1 MHGGG
6 GGKEEH
12 GSGPLSSSRQGHRAV
27 TPSTPL
33 ALKLT
38 TMVYNPP
45 SPLRNSWILPC
56 GDNDSNTRIMKV
68 TEAVTVSKAV
78 TEMVTLIVTDSE
90 VKRKSGNNGE
100 NDSDSVH
107 NRNWGVGNDVQLFL
121 QERE

>member
-1 MHGGG
+1 
-6 GGKEEH
+6 
-12 GSGPLSSSRQGHRAV
+12 
-27 TPSTPL
+27 
-33 ALKLT
+33 
-38 TMVYNPP
+38 MVYNPP

-78 TEMVTLIVTDSE
+78 TEMVTLIVTDIE
-90 VKRKSGNNGE
+90 VKRKSGNNSE

-107 NRNWGVGNDVQLFL
+107 NRNWGVGKDVQLFL